1 MLGDTGLNLSN
12 GQLRCWGHAHVN
24 FGLLLKLLDRIRQIL
39 AGSFAMTVDH
49 FARLLRKEHS

>member
-1 MLGDTGLNLSN
+1 
-12 GQLRCWGHAHVN
+12 VN